1 MNTRNYTKIWWRS
14 RWALVALCVV
24 GLAGVSYGMIY
35 EHDVIFVVGL
45 VIVAVAYL
53 VIRKQLKASIR
64 QRTEQ

>member
-1 MNTRNYTKIWWRS
+1 
-14 RWALVALCVV
+14 VV